1 MKMKNG
7 VIAALGLSLVF
18 AGCTATPAQKGAMGG
33 GALGAVAG
41 QLLGG
46 NTEATLIGAGA
57 GALGGAL
64 LNDQV
69 DKSKRQSYDQG
80 YNQGYN
86 QGAQSNQT
94 PPPPPPPN
102 YNTAPR

>member
-1 MKMKNG
+1 MKTMKLG
-7 VIAALGLSLVF
+7 VITALGVSLLF

-46 NTEATLIGAGA
+46 NTEATLIGAGV
-57 GALGGAL
+57 GALGGAI

-69 DKSKRQSYDQG
+69 DKSKRESYDQG

-86 QGAQSNQT
+86 QGAQNSQSA
-94 PPPPPPPN
+94 PPPPPN

>member
-1 MKMKNG
+1 MKMMKFG
-7 VIAALGLSLVF
+7 VVSVLGISLLF

-41 QLLGG
+41 QLIGG
-46 NTEATLIGAGA
+46 DTKSTLIGAGA

-86 QGAQSNQT
+86 QGAQSNQST
-94 PPPPPPPN
+94 PPPPPN

>member
-1 MKMKNG
+1 MKRMIFG
-7 VIAALGLSLVF
+7 VFAALGMSLLF

-41 QLLGG
+41 QLIGG
-46 NTEATLIGAGA
+46 DTEATLIGAGV

-64 LNDQV
+64 LNDEI

-86 QGAQSNQT
+86 QGAQQST
-94 PPPPPPPN
+94 PPRNTQPN